1 MGAHT
6 RRNVIAGA
14 TVVALAVAGYAIA
27 GSGDGSAKGQPAA
40 ELSVTSP
47 LVSTAD
53 QSTPSP
59 ADSTPDDPPSSSSPT
74 DGDSGSD
81 QPGGF
86 ASDGVTPLSAY
97 PSLVKFNEVFL
108 NSNHHVVTTIDPAY
122 QDAAAS
128 AVGAHPDSAMVVI
141 RASTGAILAMASQ
154 GAADLAYHAER
165 APGSTFK
172 VVTAEDLLRN
182 GLTPDSPAPCP
193 AKDPTYGV
201 TNDDTALTKSTATLR
216 YGFVNSC
223 NTSFTGLMPRLYSSP
238 LSQEASTYF
247 GLNQPWNLG
256 VGSVVY
262 GAADGAVNVPAAK
275 GEYFA
280 DEMFGQGQITMSPL
294 NMASVA
300 ATVAAGQFHQ
310 PFLMPGVDATAT
322 ARPLPKTVAADL
334 RSMMREAVT
343 EGTAFSLKAVS
354 PAVSAKTGTA
364 QTGDGGGNDSWMIAF
379 QGDIAVACL
388 VEHGGHGNDAAG
400 PEIAAMFGGLH

>member
-6 RRNVIAGA
+6 KRNVIVGA
-14 TVVALAVAGYAIA
+14 TVVALAIGGYALA
-27 GSGDGSAKGQPAA
+27 DGGGGSADKQPTA
-40 ELSVTSP
+40 ETSVTS
-47 LVSTAD
+47 LVTATTD

-59 ADSTPDDPPSSSSPT
+59 ADTTPDDPQSPT
-74 DGDSGSD
+74 SAAGSD
-81 QPGGF
+81 TSDGPGGF
-86 ASDGVTPLSAY
+86 ASDGVTPLTEY
-97 PSLVKFNEVFL
+97 PSLVKFNEIFL
-108 NSNHHVVTTIDPAY
+108 NSNHHIVTTIDPAY
-122 QDAAAS
+122 QNAAAA
-128 AVGAHPDSAMVVI
+128 AVAAQENSAMVVL

-172 VVTAEDLLRN
+172 VVTTEDLLRN

-193 AKDPTYGV
+193 AKDPTYGM
-201 TNDDTALTKSTATLR
+201 TNDDGAITKPSATLR
-216 YGFVNSC
+216 YGFVASC
-223 NTSFTGLMPRLYSSP
+223 NTSFTGLMSHLYSSP
-238 LSQEASTYF
+238 LSQEATTYF

-256 VGSVVY
+256 VGSVIY
-262 GAADGAVNVPAAK
+262 GAPDGGVNVPKAQ

-280 DEMFGQGQITMSPL
+280 DEMFGQGPITMSPL

-310 PFLMPGVDATAT
+310 PFLVPGTGSLATAQ
-322 ARPLPKTVAADL
+322 PLPKTVAGEL
-334 RSMMREAVT
+334 RTLMREAVT

-364 QTGDGGGNDSWMIAF
+364 QTGDGGGDDSWMIAF

-400 PEIAAMFGGLH
+400 PEIAAMFGGLK